1 MAWTPDIRT
10 KRHIYDGLWVYD
22 HEGILLGKVVRYNTY
37 YRLWQIAFYDKE
49 EKEFDTPYGWYK
61 SQKDAL
67 NEFRSMYNYSEVA

>member
-22 HEGILLGKVVRYNTY
+22 HEGILLGKVVRYNDN
-37 YRLWQIAFYDKE
+37 YRLWQIAFFNQDE
-49 EKEFDTPYGWYK
+49 RIFERPSGWYN

-67 NEFRSMYNYSEVA
+67 NEFRSMYNYPEVA